1 MNDYYTDQLIQKS
14 YMIGALENHVKYL
27 AKLIQTH
34 SEQDWVKQQ
43 AVDTLAHLENLHA
56 EAIKYANELN
66 EKTKNLTESSMR

>member
-27 AKLIQTH
+27 AKLIQTY

-43 AVDTLAHLENLHA
+43 AVDTLAQLENLHA